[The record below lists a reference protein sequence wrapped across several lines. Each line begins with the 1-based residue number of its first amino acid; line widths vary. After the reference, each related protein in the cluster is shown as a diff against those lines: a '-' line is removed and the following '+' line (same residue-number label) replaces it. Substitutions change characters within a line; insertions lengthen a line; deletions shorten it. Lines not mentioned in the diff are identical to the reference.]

1 MELPHLHD
9 DSAAQQR
16 SSPVAS
22 IAARPLSDP
31 RAAWHHGLP
40 LKTGLNAAGSL
51 VALAD
56 RIELWSIDRLRPY
69 ERNPRTHSEAQVDQI
84 AASMIEFGWTNPVLV
99 DEQGGILAGHGRL
112 LAARKLGLAEVPVI
126 RFEHLSEAQKRAYI
140 LADNQIALQAGWSEE
155 LLAEEL
161 AWLRD
166 ERFDLDLIGF
176 DATEL
181 ERLLAI
187 ADGEAGSDESEDEVP
202 EPPEEPVSKPGDLW
216 VLGNHHLLCGDATV
230 LADVERVLGGQLAD
244 MTWTDPP
251 YNVDYANTPKDKLRG
266 KHRPILNDNLGGG
279 FEAFLQDACTNI
291 LAVTKGAVYVCMSS
305 SELHTL
311 QRAFAAAG
319 GKWSTFVIWA
329 KSTFTLGRADYQRQY
344 EPILYGWKDG
354 SDHYWCG
361 ARDQGDVWFF
371 DKPVRNDLHARCC
384 RCSGATCGSP
394 ISRSS
399 TRCCLWPRTA
409 ANGGRCRRASAIG
422 TQSTHGCA
430 GGRRR
435 ACWSACSRPCKE
447 HRLIRIRV
455 ECVGLDS
462 TSVKVHPDGTG
473 ARKKTARKPSA
484 SHGAAGTPRFI
495 WLPRMTERP

>member
-1 MELPHLHD
+1 LTD
-9 DSAAQQR
+9 A
-16 SSPVAS
+16 
-22 IAARPLSDP
+22 PLS
-31 RAAWHHGLP
+31 
-40 LKTGLNAAGSL
+40 AGL

-56 RIELWSIDRLRPY
+56 RIELWPIDRLRPY

-84 AASMIEFGWTNPVLV
+84 APSMVEFGWTNPVLV
-99 DEQGGILAGHGRL
+99 DEQGGVLAGHGRL
-112 LAARKLGLAEVPVI
+112 LAARKLALAEVPVI
-126 RFEHLSEAQKRAYI
+126 RFEHLSEAQKRAYLI
-140 LADNQIALQAGWSEE
+140 ADNQLALQAGWSED
-155 LLAEEL
+155 LLAAEL

-187 ADGEAGSDESEDEVP
+187 ADGEGEADGTDDEVP

-216 VLGNHHLLCGDATV
+216 VMGNHRVLCGDATV
-230 LADVERVLGGQLAD
+230 LGDVERVLGGQLAD

-279 FEAFLQDACTNI
+279 FEAFLHDACTNI
-291 LAVTKGAVYVCMSS
+291 LALTKGAVYVCMSS

-319 GKWSTFVIWA
+319 GKWSTYVIWA

-354 SDHYWCG
+354 ADHYWCG

-371 DKPVRNDLHARCC
+371 DKPVRNDLHPTMKPVALVERAIRNSSKSRDIVLDPFGGSGSTLIACEKAGRQARLVELDPKYVDVMIL
-384 RCSGATCGSP
+384 RWQEFSGGTATLDGDGRTFEEIAGSQAG
-394 ISRSS
+394 SRS
-399 TRCCLWPRTA
+399 
-409 ANGGRCRRASAIG
+409 
-422 TQSTHGCA
+422 
-430 GGRRR
+430 
-435 ACWSACSRPCKE
+435 
-447 HRLIRIRV
+447 
-455 ECVGLDS
+455 
-462 TSVKVHPDGTG
+462 
-473 ARKKTARKPSA
+473 ARGP
-484 SHGAAGTPRFI
+484 
-495 WLPRMTERP
+495 LC